1 MDSEFMKQESKFN
14 SSSLNGKWEILQK
27 TIYNQAVVTLDH
39 KEISLQ
45 EFRTTQPKCINKK
58 LPI

>member
-14 SSSLNGKWEILQK
+14 SSSLNGKWDILQK
-27 TIYNQAVVTLDH
+27 MIYDQVVVTLDH

-45 EFRTTQPKCINKK
+45 EFRTT
-58 LPI
+58 